1 MDIFV
6 IVILG
11 VFILFA
17 ISMIIVS
24 SIQIKKLNHESE
36 KLFDKTIWKGFIK
49 HINDFKYIGKSE
61 IGKSEYDTNKI
72 CHSWYYGNYEIIVWI
87 DKSTR
92 EIPFASIHT
101 INSGDC
107 VLSSFN
113 RVKSKEMAR
122 KLIHNLWKEKKNVW

>member
-24 SIQIKKLNHESE
+24 SIQIKNLNRESE
-36 KLFDKTIWKGFIK
+36 KLYDKTIWKNFIK

-61 IGKSEYDTNKI
+61 YNTNKV

-92 EIPFASIHT
+92 EIPFTSIHT

-122 KLIHNLWKEKKNVW
+122 KLIYNLWKENIRVW